1 MAHRALYDPTPEEWR
16 YYSFSP
22 TAVRWARVALEAEG
36 YEVEAHAALLEFGVL
51 LAAWHPEKGT
61 GFLLDVYDVN
71 LVARHGPE
79 ALRKGLVRG
88 YAANHVRED
97 EPGYHIRR
105 YAEAALARIVNEFAR
120 EATPGNRN
128 NALNRMAYQLGRLV
142 GGGLITEEEA
152 RALIFGEA
160 EKVFQPSERAEV
172 EGTVRSGLEAGKRKP
187 APRPERLL
195 GLKPRK
201 GVVPPWRE

>member
-51 LAAWHPEKGT
+51 LAAWHPEQGT

-79 ALRKGLVRG
+79 ALRKGFVRG

-152 RALIFGEA
+152 RVIIFGEA
-160 EKVFQPSERAEV
+160 EKVFRPSERAEV
-172 EGTVRSGLEAGKRKP
+172 ERTVRSGLEAGKRKP

>member
-1 MAHRALYDPTPEEWR
+1 
-16 YYSFSP
+16 
-22 TAVRWARVALEAEG
+22 VRWARIALEAEG
-36 YEVEAHAALLEFGVL
+36 FEVESHAALLEEGIL
-51 LAAWHPEKGT
+51 LAAWHPTRREGY
-61 GFLLDVYDVN
+61 LLDTHEVHM
-71 LVARHGPE
+71 VARHGPE
-79 ALRKGLVRG
+79 AIRKGFLRG
-88 YAANHVRED
+88 YVRNNANQD
-97 EPGYHIRR
+97 EPGYLIRR

-142 GGGLITEEEA
+142 GGGLISEEEA
-152 RALIFGEA
+152 RALLFGEA
-160 EKVFQPSERAEV
+160 EKVFEPSERAEV